1 MKIED
6 LRANQKRL
14 VERSRVAWE
23 RYEQITNQ
31 ATQMQRNAGQF
42 ELFLEKYGPKEQVN
56 SEDICENPFLNF
68 KFDTDKLKLAL
79 LTAFGSD
86 IW

>member
-1 MKIED
+1 
-6 LRANQKRL
+6 
-14 VERSRVAWE
+14 
-23 RYEQITNQ
+23 
-31 ATQMQRNAGQF
+31 MQRNAGQF
-42 ELFLEKYGPKEQVN
+42 ELFLEKYGPKKQVN

-86 IW
+86 I